1 VSRWTTVPLAAL
13 LVALLVA
20 LMVALLVA
28 GCGGRGSSLA
38 AASSPRSGPA
48 TTAQAHEPP
57 GVAGFHS
64 VRTYDQLALPVR
76 LQIPAIGVSTSLV
89 KLGRLPDGSLEVPKD
104 WDTAG
109 WYDQGPRP
117 GQPGPAVILGHVDSK
132 TGPAVFYQ
140 LRALRPG
147 DTVRV
152 GLADGRTLAFRVLR
166 VQRYPKDEFP
176 TQAVYFPTLHREL
189 RLITCGG
196 EFDYARG
203 SYLDN
208 IVVYA
213 TLVS

>member
-1 VSRWTTVPLAAL
+1 MSRWPAVSLAAAAL
-13 LVALLVA
+13 AAVLVS
-20 LMVALLVA
+20 
-28 GCGGRGSSLA
+28 GCGGPGRSLA
-38 AASSPRSGPA
+38 AASSPRGGPA
-48 TTAQAHEPP
+48 ATVKPHEPP

-76 LQIPAIGVSTSLV
+76 LQIPAIDVSTPLV

-109 WYDQGPRP
+109 WYDKGPRP

-152 GLADGRTLAFRVLR
+152 GLADGRTLVFQVQRI
-166 VQRYPKDEFP
+166 QRYPKDEFP
-176 TQAVYFPTLHREL
+176 TEAVYFPTLNREL

-196 EFDYARG
+196 EFDYARH

-213 TLVS
+213 TLVT

>member
-1 VSRWTTVPLAAL
+1 MRRWPAAPLAAVALAGL
-13 LVALLVA
+13 LVS
-20 LMVALLVA
+20 
-28 GCGGRGSSLA
+28 GCGAPALSA
-38 AASSPRSGPA
+38 AAARSPHAGPA
-48 TTAQAHEPP
+48 TTPHEPP

-64 VRTYDQLALPVR
+64 VRTYDQPALPVR
-76 LQIPAIGVSTSLV
+76 LQIPAIDVSTPLV

-117 GQPGPAVILGHVDSK
+117 GQPGLAVILGHVDSK

-152 GLADGRTLAFRVLR
+152 GLADGRILVFRMQR

-176 TQAVYFPTLHREL
+176 TEAVYFPTLNREL

-196 EFDYARG
+196 EFDYAAG
-203 SYLDN
+203 SYRDN

-213 TLVS
+213 TLAS

>member
-1 VSRWTTVPLAAL
+1 MSPWPAVPLAAVALAGL
-13 LVALLVA
+13 LVS
-20 LMVALLVA
+20 
-28 GCGGRGSSLA
+28 GCGAPELSA
-38 AASSPRSGPA
+38 AAARSPRSGPA
-48 TTAQAHEPP
+48 TATATAHEPP

-64 VRTYDQLALPVR
+64 VRTYDQPALPVR
-76 LQIPAIGVSTSLV
+76 LQIPVIDVSTPLV

-104 WDTAG
+104 WGTAG
-109 WYDQGPRP
+109 WYDKGPRP

-152 GLADGRTLAFRVLR
+152 GLADGRVLVFRVQR

-176 TQAVYFPTLHREL
+176 TEAVYFPTLNREL

-196 EFDYARG
+196 EFDYAAG
-203 SYLDN
+203 SYRDN

-213 TLVS
+213 TLAS

>member
-1 VSRWTTVPLAAL
+1 MSRWPAVPFATMALAGL
-13 LVALLVA
+13 LAS
-20 LMVALLVA
+20 
-28 GCGGRGSSLA
+28 GCGAPALSA
-38 AASSPRSGPA
+38 AAARSPRAGPPTA
-48 TTAQAHEPP
+48 TAAATAHEPP

-64 VRTYDQLALPVR
+64 VRTYDQPALPVR
-76 LQIPAIGVSTSLV
+76 LQIPAIDVSTPLV
-89 KLGRLPDGSLEVPKD
+89 KLGRLPDGSLQVPKD

-109 WYDQGPRP
+109 WYDKGPRP

-152 GLADGRTLAFRVLR
+152 GLADGRILVFQVQRVE
-166 VQRYPKDEFP
+166 RYPKDEFP
-176 TQAVYFPTLHREL
+176 TEAVYFPTLNREL

-196 EFDYARG
+196 EFDYARH

-213 TLVS
+213 TLAS

>member
-1 VSRWTTVPLAAL
+1 MSRRWPAVPLAV
-13 LVALLVA
+13 VALATVLVS
-20 LMVALLVA
+20 
-28 GCGGRGSSLA
+28 GCGGPGHSPA
-38 AASSPRSGPA
+38 ATSSPRSGPA
-48 TTAQAHEPP
+48 ATATPHEPP

-64 VRTYDQLALPVR
+64 VRTYDQPALPVR
-76 LQIPAIGVSTSLV
+76 LQIPAINVSTSLV

-109 WYDQGPRP
+109 WYDKGPRP

-152 GLADGRTLAFRVLR
+152 GLADGRILVFRVQR
-166 VQRYPKDEFP
+166 VQRYPKDKFP
-176 TQAVYFPTLHREL
+176 TEAVYFPTLNREL

-196 EFDYARG
+196 EFDYAAG
-203 SYLDN
+203 SYRDN
-208 IVVYA
+208 IVAYA
-213 TLVS
+213 TLAS

>member
-1 VSRWTTVPLAAL
+1 
-13 LVALLVA
+13 
-20 LMVALLVA
+20 
-28 GCGGRGSSLA
+28 
-38 AASSPRSGPA
+38 
-48 TTAQAHEPP
+48 
-57 GVAGFHS
+57 VAGFHS

-76 LQIPAIGVSTSLV
+76 LQIPAIDVSTPLV

-104 WDTAG
+104 WGTAG
-109 WYDQGPRP
+109 WYDKGPRP

-152 GLADGRTLAFRVLR
+152 GLADGRTLVFQVQR
-166 VQRYPKDEFP
+166 VQRYPKDQFP
-176 TQAVYFPTLHREL
+176 TEAVYFPTLNREL

-196 EFDYARG
+196 GFDYARH

-213 TLVS
+213 TLVT

>member
-1 VSRWTTVPLAAL
+1 MSRWPAAPLTAAAL
-13 LVALLVA
+13 ATVLVSGC
-20 LMVALLVA
+20 A
-28 GCGGRGSSLA
+28 GPAPGADA
-38 AASSPRSGPA
+38 ARSPRAGPA
-48 TTAQAHEPP
+48 TTAAPHEPP

-64 VRTYDQLALPVR
+64 VRTYDQPALPVR
-76 LQIPAIGVSTSLV
+76 LQIPAINVSTSLV

-109 WYDQGPRP
+109 WYDKGPRP

-152 GLADGRTLAFRVLR
+152 GLADGRMLVFRVQR
-166 VQRYPKDEFP
+166 VQRYPKDKFP
-176 TQAVYFPTLHREL
+176 TEAVYFPTLNREL

-196 EFDYARG
+196 EFDYAAG
-203 SYLDN
+203 SYRDN
-208 IVVYA
+208 IVAYA
-213 TLVS
+213 TLAS